1 MINKIRFI
9 EPGNCSPY
17 KKSLVNL
24 YTYNKYIRNPSTGL
38 ITLTTIVKDI
48 VNDTLMYSESI
59 SKINFKDVFDSDIVF
74 IGINTFNAIRGYEIA
89 RLIKKESKALVV
101 IGGLHA
107 TLNYPE
113 AIEYC
118 DYVLLGEGDD
128 LIKEFIEAV
137 ENEKSIDMPGVVYKN
152 ADDII
157 HTGKRQ
163 PPENIN
169 TIPNRN
175 LVYNYK
181 KMAKLNTLWPQVHGS
196 RGCPHNCDYCTVV
209 RLFGRK
215 VRTRTPENVVLDIKQ
230 SIAFHKSK
238 LMPRFSKCVW
248 ITDDNFHADR
258 EWAISV
264 LKAIIDSG
272 IKYNFS
278 VQARY
283 EVGFDDELLDLMK
296 KAGFI
301 ELAMGIEFLDDESF
315 KEFHKNSTYSEIV
328 KSIKNIQK
336 HGIGVRGLFIVGAD
350 NHKVGVGDKI
360 VDFVIKNNIHGVLI
374 QSMFF
379 VPGTPVYDTHKDSLI
394 HENWD
399 KYNGNVVHYPKN
411 IKPSQLQKEIINASA
426 KIYSIKR
433 LLYAIIHYKWI
444 NKMLFIGEFFWH
456 KSIREELREE
466 LPYLK
471 SLENKN
477 FTT

>member
-74 IGINTFNAIRGYEIA
+74 IGINTFNAMRGYEIA
-89 RLIKKESKALVV
+89 RLLKKESKALVV

-137 ENEKSIDMPGVVYKN
+137 DNEKSIDMPGVVYKN
-152 ADDII
+152 ADEII

-181 KMAKLNTLWPQVHGS
+181 KMAKLNTLWP
-196 RGCPHNCDYCTVV
+196 
-209 RLFGRK
+209 
-215 VRTRTPENVVLDIKQ
+215 
-230 SIAFHKSK
+230 
-238 LMPRFSKCVW
+238 
-248 ITDDNFHADR
+248 
-258 EWAISV
+258 
-264 LKAIIDSG
+264 
-272 IKYNFS
+272 
-278 VQARY
+278 
-283 EVGFDDELLDLMK
+283 
-296 KAGFI
+296 
-301 ELAMGIEFLDDESF
+301 
-315 KEFHKNSTYSEIV
+315 
-328 KSIKNIQK
+328 
-336 HGIGVRGLFIVGAD
+336 
-350 NHKVGVGDKI
+350 
-360 VDFVIKNNIHGVLI
+360 
-374 QSMFF
+374 
-379 VPGTPVYDTHKDSLI
+379 
-394 HENWD
+394 
-399 KYNGNVVHYPKN
+399 
-411 IKPSQLQKEIINASA
+411 
-426 KIYSIKR
+426 
-433 LLYAIIHYKWI
+433 
-444 NKMLFIGEFFWH
+444 
-456 KSIREELREE
+456 
-466 LPYLK
+466 
-471 SLENKN
+471 
-477 FTT
+477 